1 MSIAL
6 PGRKLLSS
14 LAADDSRNMVAA
26 LPTGARSPGI
36 DPAKLVAEARTNKWR
51 EENGRAF
58 IDANAFLDRFGLWSD
73 GKRSF

>member
-1 MSIAL
+1 
-6 PGRKLLSS
+6 
-14 LAADDSRNMVAA
+14 MVAA